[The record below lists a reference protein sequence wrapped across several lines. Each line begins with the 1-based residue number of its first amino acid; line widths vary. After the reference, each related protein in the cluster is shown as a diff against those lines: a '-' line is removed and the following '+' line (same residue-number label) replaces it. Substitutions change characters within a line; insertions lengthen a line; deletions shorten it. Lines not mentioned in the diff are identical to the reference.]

1 VGRTVSSQPAYHAE
15 RTDRPAGSSQHP
27 PSASHP
33 QQQRERHACGWLTGG
48 CCCCP
53 TSLTADGGYTEK
65 REGKMAD
72 VPRIPDDLVPLLL
85 GLAIVLGRCEL
96 QL

>member
-1 VGRTVSSQPAYHAE
+1 
-15 RTDRPAGSSQHP
+15 
-27 PSASHP
+27 
-33 QQQRERHACGWLTGG
+33 
-48 CCCCP
+48 
-53 TSLTADGGYTEK
+53 
-65 REGKMAD
+65 MAD